1 MNTEIKTA
9 MNDIDRACD
18 ELSSHAMQSADKNV
32 AAILE
37 TYSEELMR
45 LSALNWTLL
54 RTSQPGTSA
63 APCLLV
69 TITYK
74 FPDGDA
80 IFHTTVEQEYAL
92 SAVRGLVHDKM
103 VIVDISN
110 PSSNPQWA
118 RDAVRD
124 HTQTMLGLAG
134 IKSE

>member
-1 MNTEIKTA
+1 MNTEITNA
-9 MNDIDRACD
+9 MNLIDTAADIVAAQ
-18 ELSSHAMQSADKNV
+18 SMQSADRNV

-54 RTSQPGTSA
+54 RTSQPGTPA

-74 FPDGDA
+74 FPDETA

-92 SAVRGLVHDKM
+92 SAVRGLIRDKM
-103 VIVDISN
+103 DIVDISN

-124 HTQTMLGLAG
+124 HAQGMLGLAG
-134 IKSE
+134 IKD